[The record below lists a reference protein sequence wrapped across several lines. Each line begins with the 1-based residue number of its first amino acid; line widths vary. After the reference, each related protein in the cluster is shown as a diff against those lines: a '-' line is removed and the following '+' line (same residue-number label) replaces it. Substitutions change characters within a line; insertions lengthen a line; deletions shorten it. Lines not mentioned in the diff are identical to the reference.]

1 MSFENAWYLLLL
13 APVATAVAL
22 RVLLRRSLRGHE
34 PTTRF
39 PSATLLEGIPTTLRA
54 RASHLLWIVRIAA
67 LVLLVFA
74 VARPRRGIETVYD
87 TTRGV
92 DIALCVDVSGSMLR
106 PFADRQDESKFEVTK
121 RVAAEFVDR
130 RPDDRLALIPF
141 AKYAYRMVPLTL
153 QHEWVKEQ
161 LARLQ
166 VRVMDPRRRGRHT
179 EEDEGGLIDSSET
192 AIGTAIA
199 VATNALKS
207 SEAKSRV
214 MVLLTDGQ
222 STYGKLDPVQAADI
236 ARKFGVRI
244 YTIGAGKVS
253 ERRDFFGRRTTTD
266 PVDEKTL
273 RKVADATGGRFFRAT
288 DADSLAR
295 IYAEIDELEKTEVE
309 SLRFPRYD
317 EHYARVAKPA
327 AVLVWLEIALALTL
341 LRRSP

>member
-1 MSFENAWYLLLL
+1 VPFENAWYLLLL
-13 APVATAVAL
+13 VPVAAAVAFRL
-22 RVLLRRSLRGHE
+22 FLRRWLRGHE
-34 PTTRF
+34 PTMRF
-39 PSATLLEGIPTTLRA
+39 PSTRLLESVPTTVLA
-54 RASHLLWIVRIAA
+54 RASHLPWIVRVTA

-74 VARPRRGIETVYD
+74 IARPRRGIETVHD
-87 TTRGV
+87 TTHGV

-106 PFADRQDESKFEVTK
+106 PFAERQDESKFDVTK
-121 RVAAEFVDR
+121 RVAADFVDR
-130 RPDDRLALIPF
+130 RPDDRIALIPF

-153 QHEWVKEQ
+153 HHEWVKGQ

-166 VRVMDPRRRGRHT
+166 VRVMDPRQRGRRA

-199 VATNALKS
+199 VAANALKS
-207 SEAKSRV
+207 SDAKSRV

-222 STYGKLDPVQAADI
+222 SNYGKLDPVQAADI
-236 ARKFGVRI
+236 AKKFGVRI
-244 YTIGAGKVS
+244 YTIGAGQVGYQ
-253 ERRDFFGRRTTTD
+253 RGFFGQRTPVD

-273 RKVADATGGRFFRAT
+273 RKVADVTGGRFFRAT

-309 SLRFPRYD
+309 SVRFPRYD
-317 EHYARVAKPA
+317 EHYARLAKPA
-327 AVLVWLEIALALTL
+327 AVLVWVEIALVLTL